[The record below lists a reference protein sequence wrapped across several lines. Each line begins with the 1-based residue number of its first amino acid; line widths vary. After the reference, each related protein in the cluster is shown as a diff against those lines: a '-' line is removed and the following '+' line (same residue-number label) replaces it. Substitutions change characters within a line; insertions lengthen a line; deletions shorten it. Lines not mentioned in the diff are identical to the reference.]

1 MLLLIQTK
9 LTARLASPLHPLTHH
24 YPKQNSCQAFVV
36 NNYVGTGGLD
46 EDAYCTLAPT
56 PELKQGLAA
65 FCNVRFSSLA
75 RSSRKDGAPRSMCA

>member
-1 MLLLIQTK
+1 M
-9 LTARLASPLHPLTHH
+9 
-24 YPKQNSCQAFVV
+24 V

-65 FCNVRFSSLA
+65 FCNVRDVA
-75 RSSRKDGAPRSMCA
+75 

>member
-1 MLLLIQTK
+1 MTAHLHYHHPPPPTK
-9 LTARLASPLHPLTHH
+9 N
-24 YPKQNSCQAFVV
+24 KISCQAFVV

-65 FCNVRFSSLA
+65 FCNVRDVA
-75 RSSRKDGAPRSMCA
+75 